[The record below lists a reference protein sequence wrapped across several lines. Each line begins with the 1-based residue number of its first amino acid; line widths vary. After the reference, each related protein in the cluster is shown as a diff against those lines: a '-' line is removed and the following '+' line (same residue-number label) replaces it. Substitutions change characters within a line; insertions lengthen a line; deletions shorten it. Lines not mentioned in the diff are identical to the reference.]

1 MLFWQS
7 VEEVEVHIREDTSS
21 SSKWSSLGS
30 VRIHTAGPAATTK
43 LRKERQ
49 MLKNLVDDK
58 IEQDCRRQTCL
69 NPKRAEL
76 VIKVE
81 GVQIGLTSTQ

>member
-1 MLFWQS
+1 MLFLQS
-7 VEEVEVHIREDTSS
+7 VEEVEVHIREDTSL

-30 VRIHTAGPAATTK
+30 VQIHTAGLAATTK

-58 IEQDCRRQTCL
+58 IEQD
-69 NPKRAEL
+69 
-76 VIKVE
+76 
-81 GVQIGLTSTQ
+81 